1 MKVGWGRVW
10 KEEGSTVGDGRVP
23 GGVAVT
29 GEGRVAGGF
38 QAGAESGDG
47 AVGVVTDQGPRGTQR
62 GLGSPKRRCHG
73 RHSRPGTPAG
83 CSQGPPSRARRRTRQ
98 GEEHLQAQDGQGSG
112 DWTARGSAPVP
123 IPPRSP
129 HLLSLSLSTLLCP
142 CVLSDAKSLWL
153 PPPLPICF
161 LVRLYRPFLQTPP
174 RPPARAPRS
183 GHTDLA

>member
-1 MKVGWGRVW
+1 MWSQIRAPGGRSGGWAHRSAGAVAA
-10 KEEGSTVGDGRVP
+10 TVGRALLQA
-23 GGVAVT
+23 AVRAPPAGLT
-29 GEGRVAGGF
+29 GAH
-38 QAGAESGDG
+38 A
-47 AVGVVTDQGPRGTQR
+47 R
-62 GLGSPKRRCHG
+62 GLALPVAAAA
-73 RHSRPGTPAG
+73 PGA
-83 CSQGPPSRARRRTRQ
+83 QGEAEGGIEAQQVVVGITEEV
-98 GEEHLQAQDGQGSG
+98 EEHLQAQDGQGSG

-174 RPPARAPRS
+174 RPPARVPRS

>member
-1 MKVGWGRVW
+1 MGGRSRAGREWAQAEEGLQMKVGWGRVW

-98 GEEHLQAQDGQGSG
+98 GAG
-112 DWTARGSAPVP
+112 TARGCCS
-123 IPPRSP
+123 PRG
-129 HLLSLSLSTLLCP
+129 TG
-142 CVLSDAKSLWL
+142 
-153 PPPLPICF
+153 
-161 LVRLYRPFLQTPP
+161 
-174 RPPARAPRS
+174 RS
-183 GHTDLA
+183 GRRH